1 MFLVVCQIIFLP
13 QRNTFYF
20 NRMLNIQLFLNIYS
34 IYEKYVKISAKCLH
48 LINIC
53 HIFALSIFNF

>member
-20 NRMLNIQLFLNIYS
+20 KTMLNIQFFLNIYS
-34 IYEKYVKISAKCLH
+34 IYEKYVKMSDKCLH
-48 LINIC
+48 LINIYYN
-53 HIFALSIFNF
+53 FAFQF